1 MAWDDTFGA
10 MEDSFPAEV
19 LTLEDIVEEII
30 QEETMGKKAPPWGNK
45 PENVGF
51 KPEKNRF

>member
-30 QEETMGKKAPPWGNK
+30 QEDTMGKKRSLLGK
-45 PENVGF
+45 
-51 KPEKNRF
+51 

>member
-30 QEETMGKKAPPWGNK
+30 QEETMGKKRSPLGK
-45 PENVGF
+45 
-51 KPEKNRF
+51 